1 MTFLNR
7 ISTENRRKSLRS
19 KLEEK
24 GFIRAIEAHNGISA
38 IIANN
43 IYYEKHG
50 ARYEFDAIWVSSLTD
65 SAAKGC
71 PDAEIVGPESRYET
85 IRQILNS
92 STKPIIFDGDTGGEA
107 TNFEFLIR
115 ALEDMGVSMVI
126 IEDKVF
132 PKRNSLEPDTRQIQE
147 DPNVFALKIERGKK
161 ILLSSD
167 FMIVAR
173 IESLISGLGLE
184 DALFR
189 TKKYLKAGADGI
201 MIHSKNVN
209 PKDILDFA
217 LEYEKLSKKLGFR
230 KPLICVPTTYNT
242 ITEEEL
248 KNYGFNIV
256 IYANH
261 LLRSAHKAMNETA
274 SMILRDGRGFEAE
287 SKCSS
292 IKHIFMDVGFLD
304 VKEKDLKYSKGN
316 IKIIIPAAGRDT
328 IFNTPKSVIKIK
340 DKPLLQLQKEI
351 LNKCG
356 LNDIVVIRGYKKEL
370 FDVEG
375 IKYINNE
382 DFDKYFI
389 LHSLFK
395 AEQEMNN
402 GFIYINSDIL
412 FNELTIKNLLTSK
425 KDIILVVDNSYT
437 YHKHEKEKKLDL
449 VLTKNKPVKER
460 RRLYQKDNEILR
472 IGKNINH
479 NMADYE
485 FVGIAY
491 FSEYGVEIIKKI
503 YSDCRLNHKG
513 PFHEATSF
521 ERASFTDFIQEI
533 INRGF
538 EVNLLE
544 IHKGWI
550 EIHNKKDIELSET
563 LL

>member
-1 MTFLNR
+1 MTLLNR
-7 ISTENRRKSLRS
+7 ISPENRRKSLRNIL
-19 KLEEK
+19 KQK

-43 IYYEKHG
+43 TYYEIKG
-50 ARYEFDAIWVSSLTD
+50 KKYEFDAIWESSLTD
-65 SAAKGC
+65 SAAKGY

-92 STKPIIFDGDTGGEA
+92 STKPIIVDGDTGGEA

-126 IEDKVF
+126 IEDKKF
-132 PKRNSLEPDTRQIQE
+132 PKRNSLDPDARQIQE
-147 DPNVFALKIERGKK
+147 DPNVFALKIKRGKNSQ
-161 ILLSSD
+161 LSPD
-167 FMIVAR
+167 FMIAAR

-189 TKKYLKAGADGI
+189 AKTYLNAGADAI

-209 PKDILDFA
+209 PKEIIDFA
-217 LEYEKLSKKLGFR
+217 LGYEKLSKKLGFR

-248 KNYGFNIV
+248 KNYGFNLV

-274 SMILRDGRGFEAE
+274 SMILRNRRGFEAE

-292 IKHIFMDVGFLD
+292 IKHIFRDVGFLE

-316 IKIIIPAAGRDT
+316 IRAIIPAAGRDT
-328 IFNTPKSVIKIK
+328 IFDTPKSIIKIK
-340 DKPLLQLQKEI
+340 NKPLLQLQKEI
-351 LNKCG
+351 LNMCG
-356 LNDIVVIRGYKKEL
+356 LKDVVVIRGFKKEF
-370 FDVEG
+370 FDIEG
-375 IKYINNE
+375 IKYFDND

-412 FNELTIKNLLTSK
+412 FNEIIINNLLNSK
-425 KDIILVVDNSYT
+425 KDIVLVVDNSYT

-449 VLTKNKPVKER
+449 VLTKHKPVEER

-472 IGKNINH
+472 IGKNIN
-479 NMADYE
+479 NTMADYE
-485 FVGIAY
+485 FVGIAF
-491 FSEYGVEIIKKI
+491 FSEYGVEIIRKI
-503 YSDCRLNHKG
+503 YNECKLNHKG
-513 PFHEATSF
+513 PFHEALSF
-521 ERASFTDFIQEI
+521 ERASFTDLIQEI

-550 EIHNKKDIELSET
+550 EIHNKEDI
-563 LL
+563 LLAEKLL